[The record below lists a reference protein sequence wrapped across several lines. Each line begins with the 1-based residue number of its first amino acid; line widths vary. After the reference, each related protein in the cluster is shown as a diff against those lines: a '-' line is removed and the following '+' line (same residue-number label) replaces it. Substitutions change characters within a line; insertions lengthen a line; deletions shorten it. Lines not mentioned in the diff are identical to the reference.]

1 MSDNDSQAINQSSYP
16 RAKVKK
22 QAFLSLVWLIPLV
35 ALLVGVGLM
44 VKVYREK
51 GPTIVIDFENAR
63 GIEAG
68 RTRIRYKD
76 IDIGKVSDVKLVR
89 RSQILDTGETVLQ
102 DRAVITAELQSF
114 MYDYLGDETVFWVVR
129 PRISMGE
136 VSGLSTL
143 FSGFYIEMDPGTKR
157 NGSKGIYAGLDK
169 PPKVTSY
176 DRGTV
181 ITLNAKQLGSLNE
194 GSPIYYRQL
203 KVGEVIGSQ
212 LNNDTESVDIS
223 IYIQDKYADKIKSN
237 TRFWNVSGIDVE
249 VTASGG
255 ISAKMESL
263 TAFILGGIAF
273 ETPKNIYN
281 SVALSG
287 QTVFHLYTSYK
298 AAKED
303 TLRNQKLYYTMYF
316 DDTLFGLAKD
326 STLEYQGVQVGKV
339 ESIMLQMN
347 NAKGEVKTL
356 VRVSVF
362 IDKLSV
368 NADKAQAEHLLK
380 KLVARGLHAQLK
392 TSSLLT
398 GSQYIAFIY
407 PEKSKETPHE
417 IIKLASTKNNKIA
430 NFPTTAASSSIL
442 SFDASELTT
451 ELTKTIQNMRLDVSS
466 LTDELTKTVKEV
478 RKVVSSNDLKKI
490 VSETGKLAKNLS
502 KMTKSLNDK
511 GISGELVS
519 TLKTT
524 QQAIT
529 EIQKAVQNSQG
540 MIKQIETT
548 AKTTQNSLQTSFGE
562 DSALQYKLQ
571 VMLDELSE
579 TANSFSVLA
588 DTLQRKP
595 NSLLFGK

>member
-1 MSDNDSQAINQSSYP
+1 
-16 RAKVKK
+16 
-22 QAFLSLVWLIPLV
+22 
-35 ALLVGVGLM
+35 
-44 VKVYREK
+44 
-51 GPTIVIDFENAR
+51 
-63 GIEAG
+63 
-68 RTRIRYKD
+68 
-76 IDIGKVSDVKLVR
+76 
-89 RSQILDTGETVLQ
+89 
-102 DRAVITAELQSF
+102 
-114 MYDYLGDETVFWVVR
+114 
-129 PRISMGE
+129 
-136 VSGLSTL
+136 
-143 FSGFYIEMDPGTKR
+143 
-157 NGSKGIYAGLDK
+157 
-169 PPKVTSY
+169 
-176 DRGTV
+176 
-181 ITLNAKQLGSLNE
+181 
-194 GSPIYYRQL
+194 
-203 KVGEVIGSQ
+203 VGEVIGSQ

-223 IYIQDKYADKIKSN
+223 IYIQDKYANKIKSN

-273 ETPKNIYN
+273 ETPKNIHN

-356 VRVSVF
+356 VKVSVF

-380 KLVARGLHAQLK
+380 KLVAKGLHAQLK

-398 GSQYIAFIY
+398 GSQYIAFVY
-407 PEKSKETPHE
+407 PERSKKNPRK

-451 ELTKTIQNMRLDVSS
+451 ELTKTIQDVRFDISS

-519 TLKTT
+519 TLQTT
-524 QQAIT
+524 QKAIT
-529 EIQKAVQNSQG
+529 EIQKAVKNSQG

-548 AKTTQNSLQTSFGE
+548 AKTTQNSLQTSLGE

-588 DTLQRKP
+588 DTLQRQP
-595 NSLLFGK
+595 NSILFGK